1 MKKTSIEK
9 MLRREIVQLRR
20 QKERIERRL
29 NTLEKVLPEL
39 EVSGALNKATAAT
52 FGRKM
57 GTNQLA
63 IASIL
68 KDGNGPM
75 AIREIANRAFQTG
88 RIKSANGHRGIYAIV
103 QTALRRNA
111 ATTFIKTAPGTWDL
125 REKHSRGQEKSLKLV
140 RER

>member
-1 MKKTSIEK
+1 MKKTSIER

-20 QKERIERRL
+20 QKERVERRL
-29 NTLEKVLPEL
+29 NTLEKVLIEL
-39 EVSGALNKATAAT
+39 EVSGALGATTAT
-52 FGRKM
+52 SGRKM

-68 KDGNGPM
+68 KDGNGAM
-75 AIREIANRAFQTG
+75 ALREIANRAFQSG

-103 QTALRRNA
+103 QSTLRRNA

-125 REKHSRGQEKSLKLV
+125 RERHSRGQQKSLKLV